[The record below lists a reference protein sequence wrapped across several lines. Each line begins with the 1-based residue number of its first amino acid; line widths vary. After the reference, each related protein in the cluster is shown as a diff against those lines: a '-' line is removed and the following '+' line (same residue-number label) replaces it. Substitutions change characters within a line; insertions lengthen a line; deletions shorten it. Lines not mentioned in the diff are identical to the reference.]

1 MIKKVFKMRGLW
13 YRVACEHA
21 FHVQSH
27 DYYSA
32 LLPSEL
38 IWEAYLQAKYR
49 TLRMRVYYKCC
60 SSLIINTLAI
70 FQTTKINQ
78 AACDL
83 AKGVAQEGGALFAG
97 SICQTAFLYSSGAGK
112 EVVMKK
118 FREQIQ
124 IFLQNG
130 VDLLIAEVSYLLT

>member
-1 MIKKVFKMRGLW
+1 M
-13 YRVACEHA
+13 
-21 FHVQSH
+21 
-27 DYYSA
+27 
-32 LLPSEL
+32 
-38 IWEAYLQAKYR
+38 QARSR
-49 TLRMRVYYKCC
+49 TLRLTVHYK
-60 SSLIINTLAI
+60 SHSFSFLINTPAI

-97 SICQTAFLYSSGAGK
+97 SICQTASLYTSGAGK
-112 EVVMKK
+112 EKVMKK

-130 VDLLIAEVSYLLT
+130 VDLLVAEVRCLLS